1 MDRPNL
7 PLNGLRA
14 FEVAARQGSFTRAA
28 IELRVTQAA
37 VSQQIQRLEDLLG
50 HRLFTRASTGLILTD
65 IGAAL
70 HPVLTRTFD
79 EMGEALDRFQGGRY
93 RETLHLGVVT
103 TFATGWLIPRLPA
116 FETAHPGISL
126 RIFTHNNR
134 IDIAKEGLHMAI
146 RFGDR
151 SAWPWLEAEALTEA
165 PLTPLCAPE
174 LLPRLRVPQDL
185 VGQRLLRS
193 YRGDEWEAWFAAAG
207 AICPPLEGPVL
218 DSSVAMAELA
228 AAGLGV
234 ALLPAP
240 MFVRQLKSG
249 ALVRPF
255 ATEVGAGR
263 YWLTWPRGKTLTPA
277 MEQVRDWLTGGVD
290 RAPPQ
295 DAPSPSAR

>member
-65 IGAAL
+65 MGAAL
-70 HPVLTRTFD
+70 HPVLTRNFD
-79 EMGEALDRFQGGRY
+79 QIGAVLDRFQGGRH

-116 FETAHPGISL
+116 FEAAHPDINL
-126 RIFTHNNR
+126 RLFTHNNR

-151 SAWPWLEAEALTEA
+151 LAWQGLDADPLVQA
-165 PLTPLCAPE
+165 PLTPLCAPA
-174 LLPRLRVPQDL
+174 LRDALRHPRDL
-185 VGQRLLRS
+185 AGHRLLRS
-193 YRGDEWEAWFAAAG
+193 YRADEWDRWFG
-207 AICPPLEGPVL
+207 ATGTPCPPLDGPVL
-218 DSSVAMAELA
+218 DSSVALADLA
-228 AAGLGV
+228 AAGLGI
-234 ALLPAP
+234 ALLPAA
-240 MFVRQLKSG
+240 MFSRQTDAG
-249 ALVRPF
+249 TLVQPF
-255 ATEVGAGR
+255 AARIDAGR
-263 YWLTWPRGKTLTPA
+263 YWLTWPRGKPPTLA
-277 MEQVRDWLTGGVD
+277 MQHLRDWLQGQTGF
-290 RAPPQ
+290 
-295 DAPSPSAR
+295 SATAG

>member
-50 HRLFTRASTGLILTD
+50 HRLFTRASSGLILTD

-70 HPVLTRTFD
+70 HPVLSRNFD
-79 EMGEALDRFQGGRY
+79 EIGEVLDRFQGGRY

-103 TFATGWLIPRLPA
+103 TFAAEWMIPRLPA
-116 FETAHPGISL
+116 FESAHPGISL

-151 SAWPWLEAEALTEA
+151 AAWPWLEAEPLAEA
-165 PLTPLCAPE
+165 PLTPFCAPE
-174 LLPRLRVPQDL
+174 LLARLQTPQDL
-185 VGQRLLRS
+185 RVQRLLRS
-193 YRGDEWEAWFAAAG
+193 YRGDEWEAWFLAAG
-207 AICPPLEGPVL
+207 ATCPPLEGPVL

-234 ALLPAP
+234 ALLPAT
-240 MFVRQLKSG
+240 MFTRQLDAG
-249 ALVRPF
+249 MLARPF
-255 ATEVGAGR
+255 NVDISAGR
-263 YWLTWPRGKTLTPA
+263 YWLTWPRG
-277 MEQVRDWLTGGVD
+277 R
-290 RAPPQ
+290 R
-295 DAPSPSAR
+295 